1 MFQRRSA
8 NALPR
13 PRPPPPSRSRSAGLW
28 CLPIGF
34 FVSAFD
40 IFYNATSIMGDEAR
54 AQLPT
59 EAAARTKIVFVRGT
73 APGSPRPRSP
83 LPLRATMLRR
93 KRACTCATQT
103 VIHDR

>member
-1 MFQRRSA
+1 
-8 NALPR
+8 
-13 PRPPPPSRSRSAGLW
+13 
-28 CLPIGF
+28 
-34 FVSAFD
+34 
-40 IFYNATSIMGDEAR
+40 MGDEAR

-73 APGSPRPRSP
+73 APGSPRDPARRSHW
-83 LPLRATMLRR
+83 ATMLRR